1 MKMTRIDTLCALLI
15 ALSTTLKNPSAFAF
29 VSPRNAQHGVRQSPA
44 LHFGYRHDFGE
55 GGGINP
61 DGGFEDEAS
70 LQRPRTLGFN
80 MPLIG
85 PIPGGLPLFMGSDLL
100 LEPTPMQWKALE
112 ESVMLHRQYLKEQE
126 NSTITGIDAAP
137 LVAVIDEVSGQR

>member
-1 MKMTRIDTLCALLI
+1 MKMARIDTLCALLLT
-15 ALSTTLKNPSAFAF
+15 LSTTLKYPSASAF
-29 VSPRNAQHGVRQSPA
+29 VSRPQHCVRQCPT
-44 LHFGYRHDFGE
+44 LRFGYRNQFGE
-55 GGGINP
+55 GGSNHN
-61 DGGFEDEAS
+61 DGLGDEAF

-80 MPLIG
+80 VPLIG
-85 PIPGGLPLFMGSDLL
+85 PIPGGLPLFMGSELL